1 MLANLHRQTRPRRST
16 NADPSGFIPESIWEQ
31 YKDIQTYS
39 SQLKD
44 LADKASGFFGECGNT
59 GSSRE
64 ALDEL
69 EGVLDDALD
78 TLNEMENILTC
89 MEEGVDELKGMV
101 EEIMDDVDEMEDIEM

>member
-1 MLANLHRQTRPRRST
+1 
-16 NADPSGFIPESIWEQ
+16 
-31 YKDIQTYS
+31 
-39 SQLKD
+39 
-44 LADKASGFFGECGNT
+44 
-59 GSSRE
+59 
-64 ALDEL
+64 LDEL